1 MYIERILNSK
11 KENQV
16 KNIMENNIITLRKEQ
31 KKEKTNIKL
40 KDSNILSFTSQEKNY
55 LISSSSFN
63 NIPNN
68 FKEYWN
74 KEKNKEIIL
83 LKLLKEDE
91 EIMAK
96 YSLDKSNL
104 TKFILFQ
111 LNQVIINGLNNY
123 ENVRFVKNIFDCN
136 IINKLIILL
145 YEFSNEKYYATEKI
159 DYNNIVKYKDNEI
172 IIYNI
177 CKILIRLTV
186 ISSDFSFLITQNDK
200 NLQLIM
206 FSLKYFQ
213 KKNQFICSNLLIL
226 IYNLYLDDE
235 NTILKKSEIIIPFIL
250 ENLYNYQNN
259 PIQNIIQI
267 DFLYSLLEFISLLI
281 NEDTFHII
289 NKQNINK
296 YLSFI
301 INIYQNY
308 ANDTI
313 KNCSLNCISNLLHC
327 FNENTGIKIDN
338 LNSFIKSLLKNLNIE
353 LNNQFIFIKTL
364 EIISSISYLF
374 EIEEF
379 SSDELLNEINQ
390 ILISLIMHKEQ
401 IQLYYNKIQLNS
413 IFENI
418 SILLLNFC
426 LSSKICEYITQN
438 TSIIK
443 NVILILYNYSLELR
457 TAKNLYNFLNE
468 FMDNIDNFIFLVLS
482 NFLEI
487 GIVKNLDKYIY
498 NKNYEIILMI
508 LNLSYKALE
517 FGNIEKNQNI
527 SQINFV
533 LSFLDKKGFNDK
545 LNIIISPDFKNINCS
560 NLAKRIQ
567 EDYFS

>member
-31 KKEKTNIKL
+31 KKEKSNIKL

-83 LKLLKEDE
+83 LKLLKEEE

-96 YSLDKSNL
+96 YSIDKSNL

-111 LNQVIINGLNNY
+111 LNQVIIKGLNNY
-123 ENVRFVKNIFDCN
+123 ENVRFVKNIFDFN

-145 YEFSNEKYYATEKI
+145 YEFSNDKYYATEKI

-186 ISSDFSFLITQNDK
+186 ISSDFSFLITQNEK
-200 NLQLIM
+200 NLQLII

-226 IYNLYLDDE
+226 FYNLYLDDE
-235 NTILKKSEIIIPFIL
+235 NTILKKSDIIIPFIL

-259 PIQNIIQI
+259 PIENIIQI

-289 NKQNINK
+289 NKQDINK

-338 LNSFIKSLLKNLNIE
+338 LISFIKSLLKNLNIE

-379 SSDELLNEINQ
+379 SSDELLNEI
-390 ILISLIMHKEQ
+390 LISLILHKEQ
-401 IQLYYNKIQLNS
+401 IQIYYNKIQLNS

-426 LSSKICEYITQN
+426 LSSKICEYIIQN

-443 NVILILYNYSLELR
+443 NVILTLYNYSLELR
-457 TAKNLYNFLNE
+457 AAKNFYNFLNE

>member
-1 MYIERILNSK
+1 MYIDRILNPK

-31 KKEKTNIKL
+31 KKEKANIKL
-40 KDSNILSFTSQEKNY
+40 KDNNISSFTTQEKNY
-55 LISSSSFN
+55 LITPSSFN
-63 NIPNN
+63 NMSNDFI
-68 FKEYWN
+68 EYWN

-83 LKLLKEDE
+83 LTLLKADE

-96 YSLDKSNL
+96 YSIDKFRL
-104 TKFILFQ
+104 TKFILFH
-111 LNQVIINGLNNY
+111 LNQIIINVLNN
-123 ENVRFVKNIFDCN
+123 NKNIQLLKNFFEYN

-145 YEFSNEKYYATEKI
+145 NEFTNNKYYMTEQI
-159 DYNNIVKYKDNEI
+159 DDNNIVRFKDNEI

-186 ISSDFSFLITQNDK
+186 ISSDFSFIITQNDK
-200 NLQLIM
+200 NLQLILS
-206 FSLKYFQ
+206 SLKYFQ
-213 KKNQFICSNLLIL
+213 KKNQFISSNLLIL

-235 NTILKKSEIIIPFIL
+235 NTILKKSDIIIPFIF

-259 PIQNIIQI
+259 PIENIIHI
-267 DFLYSLLEFISLLI
+267 DFLYSLLEFLSLLI
-281 NEDTFHII
+281 NENTFHII
-289 NKQNINK
+289 NKQYINK

-313 KNCSLNCISNLLHC
+313 KTCSLNCLSNLLHC
-327 FNENTGIKIDN
+327 FNTNTEIKIDN
-338 LNSFIKSLLKNLNIE
+338 LIGFIKSLLKNLNIE

-390 ILISLIMHKEQ
+390 ILISLILHKEQ
-401 IQLYYNKIQLNS
+401 IQLYYNKNQLNS

-443 NVILILYNYSLELR
+443 NVILILYNYSLELS
-457 TAKNLYNFLNE
+457 TVKNLYNFLNE

-487 GIVKNLDKYIY
+487 GIIKNLDKSIY

-508 LNLSYKALE
+508 LNLTYKALE

-527 SQINFV
+527 SLVNFV
-533 LSFLDKKGFNDK
+533 QSFLDKKGFNDK
-545 LNIIISPDFKNINCS
+545 LNIIISPDFKNITCS

>member
-1 MYIERILNSK
+1 MYIDRILNPR

-16 KNIMENNIITLRKEQ
+16 RNIMENNIITLRKEQ
-31 KKEKTNIKL
+31 KKEKSNIKL
-40 KDSNILSFTSQEKNY
+40 KDNNISSFTTQEKNY

-63 NIPNN
+63 NMSNDFI
-68 FKEYWN
+68 EYWN
-74 KEKNKEIIL
+74 SEKNKVIIL
-83 LKLLKEDE
+83 LKLLKEE
-91 EIMAK
+91 ELMLK
-96 YSLDKSNL
+96 YSLDKTNL

-111 LNQVIINGLNNY
+111 LNQIIISDLNDDKNIQLL
-123 ENVRFVKNIFDCN
+123 KNIFDCN

-145 YEFSNEKYYATEKI
+145 NKFTNNKYYTTDQIE
-159 DYNNIVKYKDNEI
+159 YNNISRYKDNEV
-172 IIYNI
+172 IIYKI
-177 CKILIRLTV
+177 CKILIKLTV
-186 ISSDFSFLITQNDK
+186 ISSDFSSLITQNDK
-200 NLQLIM
+200 NLELILS
-206 FSLKYFQ
+206 SLKYFQ
-213 KKNQFICSNLLIL
+213 KKNQFISSNLLIL
-226 IYNLYLDDE
+226 IYNLYLDDG
-235 NTILKKSEIIIPFIL
+235 NTILKKSDIIIPFIF

-259 PIQNIIQI
+259 PIENIIHI
-267 DFLYSLLEFISLLI
+267 DFLYSLLEFLSLLI
-281 NEDTFHII
+281 NENTFHII

-301 INIYQNY
+301 ISIYQNY

-313 KNCSLNCISNLLHC
+313 KTCSLNCLSNLLHC
-327 FNENTGIKIDN
+327 FNENTEIKIDN
-338 LNSFIKSLLKNLNIE
+338 LIGFIKSLLKNLNIE

-390 ILISLIMHKEQ
+390 ILISLILHKEQ

-443 NVILILYNYSLELR
+443 NVILILYNYSLEIN

-487 GIVKNLDKYIY
+487 GIVKNLDKYTY

-527 SQINFV
+527 SLVNFV
-533 LSFLDKKGFNDK
+533 QSFLDKKGFNDK
-545 LNIIISPDFKNINCS
+545 LNIIISPDFKNIACS

>member
-1 MYIERILNSK
+1 MYIDRILNPR

-16 KNIMENNIITLRKEQ
+16 RNIMENNIITLRKEQ
-31 KKEKTNIKL
+31 KKEKSNIKL
-40 KDSNILSFTSQEKNY
+40 KDNNISSFTTQEKNY
-55 LISSSSFN
+55 LISSSSFKN
-63 NIPNN
+63 MPNN
-68 FKEYWN
+68 FIEYWN
-74 KEKNKEIIL
+74 NEKNKVIIL
-83 LKLLKEDE
+83 LKLLKEE
-91 EIMAK
+91 ELMLK
-96 YSLDKSNL
+96 YSLDKTNL

-111 LNQVIINGLNNY
+111 LNQIIISDLNDDKNIQLL
-123 ENVRFVKNIFDCN
+123 KNIFDCN

-145 YEFSNEKYYATEKI
+145 NKFTNNKYYTTDQIE
-159 DYNNIVKYKDNEI
+159 YNNISRYKDNEI

-186 ISSDFSFLITQNDK
+186 ISSDFSSLITQNDK
-200 NLQLIM
+200 NLELILS
-206 FSLKYFQ
+206 SLKYFQ
-213 KKNQFICSNLLIL
+213 KKNQFISSNLLIL

-235 NTILKKSEIIIPFIL
+235 NTILKKSDIIIPFIL

-289 NKQNINK
+289 NKQDINK

-338 LNSFIKSLLKNLNIE
+338 LISFIKSLLKNLNIE

-401 IQLYYNKIQLNS
+401 IQIYYNKIQLNS

-426 LSSKICEYITQN
+426 LSSKICEYIIQN

-443 NVILILYNYSLELR
+443 NVILTLYNYSLELR
-457 TAKNLYNFLNE
+457 TAKNFYNFLNE

-533 LSFLDKKGFNDK
+533 QSFLDKKGFNDK

>member
-1 MYIERILNSK
+1 MYIDRILNPR

-16 KNIMENNIITLRKEQ
+16 RNIMENNIITLRKEQ
-31 KKEKTNIKL
+31 KKEKSNIKL
-40 KDSNILSFTSQEKNY
+40 KDNNISSFTTQEKNY

-63 NIPNN
+63 NMSNDFI
-68 FKEYWN
+68 EYWN
-74 KEKNKEIIL
+74 SEKNKVIIL
-83 LKLLKEDE
+83 LKLLKEEE
-91 EIMAK
+91 EIMLK
-96 YSLDKSNL
+96 YSLDKTNL

-111 LNQVIINGLNNY
+111 LNQIIINDLNDDKNIQLL
-123 ENVRFVKNIFDCN
+123 KNIFDCN

-145 YEFSNEKYYATEKI
+145 NEFTNNKYYKTDQIE
-159 DYNNIVKYKDNEI
+159 YNNISRYKDNEV

-177 CKILIRLTV
+177 CKILIKLTV
-186 ISSDFSFLITQNDK
+186 ISSDFSSLITQNDK
-200 NLQLIM
+200 NLELILS
-206 FSLKYFQ
+206 SLKYFQ
-213 KKNQFICSNLLIL
+213 KKNQFISSNLLIL
-226 IYNLYLDDE
+226 IYNLYLDDK
-235 NTILKKSEIIIPFIL
+235 NTILKKSDIIIPFIF

-259 PIQNIIQI
+259 PIENIIHI
-267 DFLYSLLEFISLLI
+267 DFLYSLLEFLSLLI
-281 NEDTFHII
+281 NENTFHLI

-301 INIYQNY
+301 ISIYQNY

-313 KNCSLNCISNLLHC
+313 KTCSLNCLSNLLHC
-327 FNENTGIKIDN
+327 FNENTEIKIDN
-338 LNSFIKSLLKNLNIE
+338 LIGFIKSLLKNLNIE

-390 ILISLIMHKEQ
+390 ILVSLILHKEQ

-443 NVILILYNYSLELR
+443 KVILILYNYSLEIN

-487 GIVKNLDKYIY
+487 GIVKNLDKYTY

-527 SQINFV
+527 SLVNFV
-533 LSFLDKKGFNDK
+533 QSFLDKKGFNDK
-545 LNIIISPDFKNINCS
+545 LNIIISPDFKNITCS
-560 NLAKRIQ
+560 NLAKKIQ

>member
-1 MYIERILNSK
+1 MYIDRILNPK

-16 KNIMENNIITLRKEQ
+16 RNIMENNIITLRKEQ
-31 KKEKTNIKL
+31 KKEKSNIKL
-40 KDSNILSFTSQEKNY
+40 KDNNISSFTTQEKNY
-55 LISSSSFN
+55 LISSSSFKN
-63 NIPNN
+63 MPNN
-68 FKEYWN
+68 FIEYWN
-74 KEKNKEIIL
+74 NEKNKVIIL
-83 LKLLKEDE
+83 LKLLKEEE
-91 EIMAK
+91 EIMLK
-96 YSLDKSNL
+96 YSLDKTNL

-111 LNQVIINGLNNY
+111 LNQIIINDLNDDKNIQLL
-123 ENVRFVKNIFDCN
+123 KNIFDCN

-145 YEFSNEKYYATEKI
+145 NEFTNNKYYTTDQIE
-159 DYNNIVKYKDNEI
+159 YNNISRYKDNEI

-186 ISSDFSFLITQNDK
+186 ISNDFSFLITQNDK
-200 NLQLIM
+200 NLQLILS
-206 FSLKYFQ
+206 SLKYFQ
-213 KKNQFICSNLLIL
+213 KKNQFISSNLLIL
-226 IYNLYLDDE
+226 IYNLYLDDG
-235 NTILKKSEIIIPFIL
+235 NTILKKSDIIIPFIF

-259 PIQNIIQI
+259 PIENIIHI
-267 DFLYSLLEFISLLI
+267 DFLYSLLEFLSLLI
-281 NEDTFHII
+281 NENTFHLI

-301 INIYQNY
+301 ISIYQNY

-313 KNCSLNCISNLLHC
+313 KTCSLNCLSNLLHC
-327 FNENTGIKIDN
+327 FNENTEIKIDN
-338 LNSFIKSLLKNLNIE
+338 LIGFIKSLLKNLNIE

-374 EIEEF
+374 EIEDF

-390 ILISLIMHKEQ
+390 ILVSLILHKEQ
-401 IQLYYNKIQLNS
+401 IQLYYNKNQLNS

-443 NVILILYNYSLELR
+443 NAILILYNYTLELS
-457 TAKNLYNFLNE
+457 TAKNLYSFLNE

-487 GIVKNLDKYIY
+487 GIVKNLDKYTY

-527 SQINFV
+527 SLVNFV
-533 LSFLDKKGFNDK
+533 QSFLDKKGFNDK
-545 LNIIISPDFKNINCS
+545 LNIIISPDFKNITCS